1 VTTTTIQAFAD
12 ALTDALSASDPSE
25 RQAAL
30 KRAQALSAVL
40 TPVEISLARQAA
52 ACDIEASGLRLARAT
67 LSE

>member
-1 VTTTTIQAFAD
+1 MTGPIQAFAD

-25 RQAAL
+25 RQSAL

-52 ACDIEASGLRLARAT
+52 ACDIEAAGFRLART
-67 LSE
+67 LSN